1 MSCRIQV
8 CTYNLSFWKADSDI
22 FASGP
27 NCLVSKMSY
36 TEKYMSYFVSPL
48 AISAALILP
57 SLYVMTYGL
66 LFHGKIHAHP
76 KFEDT
81 ITLFLQ
87 SLLFF
92 SLAIYPTISSISLAV
107 FDCDNQLGLLK
118 ADYSQR
124 CLGNGWN
131 GELTWWV
138 PSIQPE
144 HISVDCWKD

>member
-1 MSCRIQV
+1 MV
-8 CTYNLSFWKADSDI
+8 GFSDI
-22 FASGP
+22 SASGP

-36 TEKYMSYFVSPL
+36 TEKYMSYFVAPL

-57 SLYVMTYGL
+57 TLYVIAYGL
-66 LFHGKIHAHP
+66 FFQGRIHAHP

-92 SLAIYPTISSISLAV
+92 SLAIYPTISSIALDV
-107 FDCDNQLGLLK
+107 FNCDNQLGLLK
-118 ADYSQR
+118 VDYSQT
-124 CLGNGWN
+124 CLGNGSN

-138 PSIQPE
+138 P
-144 HISVDCWKD
+144 